1 MRKGLIGLAAAVMAL
16 SSCGESAVS
25 SASDTSPAQTETQS
39 APVSAE
45 QTSLPPQSVSGVPD
59 APDNGPADSSDA
71 GTSLTDTQEEDMS
84 WKLFEDL
91 YDKLDDNDRSKR
103 NYLHNKEVD
112 IEGFI
117 EYGQAQ
123 EPVRDLILGDVSFA
137 GVGCEVVA
145 AYNYLLYTGNE
156 RDIARLTFDFEQNAL
171 FAHDGKLG
179 SNARKIKGLFDAL
192 GIKYNRYLDP
202 DDCRRAIDEGK
213 PVLLAFH
220 TGNSVFSAIHTVFI
234 MTENGRHYVF
244 NRYNESEGRYE
255 FETLSD
261 VVKKDGLFIV
271 AYTTAE

>member
-1 MRKGLIGLAAAVMAL
+1 MRKELMCLLAAATVL
-16 SSCGESAVS
+16 SSCGESSSS
-25 SASDTSPAQTETQS
+25 SAENSSQLPTAEESSSVSVTAAQTES
-39 APVSAE
+39 
-45 QTSLPPQSVSGVPD
+45 PPQNLTDEEPVQQNDDTS
-59 APDNGPADSSDA
+59 
-71 GTSLTDTQEEDMS
+71 SLTDEQEDDMS

-112 IEGFI
+112 IDGFI

-145 AYNYLLYTGNE
+145 AYNYLLYTSNE
-156 RDIARLTFDFEQNAL
+156 RDIARLTFDFEHNAL

-192 GIKYNRYLDP
+192 GIEYNRYLDP
-202 DDCRRAIDEGK
+202 DDCRKAIDDGK
-213 PVLLAFH
+213 PVLLSFH

-234 MTENGRHYVF
+234 MTENGKHYVF

-271 AYTTAE
+271 AYTTA